1 MCRSFCMGGY
11 RGKTALFLFFLL
23 PPCTL
28 HSRSAKS
35 GGPVKVRSSACGKV
49 VDEWLTLSCAVS
61 SFQTSALPSCRKYS
75 LLPRKRT
82 NLSFCFLYAILL
94 QFFFIILNPIFW
106 FFSFIVSIPRTFC
119 EFVSRASVITWVPHC
134 SQVTLI
140 RGRPKVA
147 TFIFVSAGKRSV
159 QVRVRA
165 WGCASVRMHACVCK
179 CTWVCVNVW
188 MYTNISVSPL
198 KRSCGH
204 NVSTISSSELP
215 AETVFR

>member
-82 NLSFCFLYAILL
+82 NLSFCFLYATLL

-106 FFSFIVSIPRTFC
+106 FFFLHCFYSSNFLRICFRRECNNMSATLLSGYFNTRETKSCYIYFC
-119 EFVSRASVITWVPHC
+119 ICGKEKCP
-134 SQVTLI
+134 
-140 RGRPKVA
+140 
-147 TFIFVSAGKRSV
+147 SACACLRMCICAYAR
-159 QVRVRA
+159 VRV
-165 WGCASVRMHACVCK
+165 
-179 CTWVCVNVW
+179 
-188 MYTNISVSPL
+188 
-198 KRSCGH
+198 
-204 NVSTISSSELP
+204 
-215 AETVFR
+215 